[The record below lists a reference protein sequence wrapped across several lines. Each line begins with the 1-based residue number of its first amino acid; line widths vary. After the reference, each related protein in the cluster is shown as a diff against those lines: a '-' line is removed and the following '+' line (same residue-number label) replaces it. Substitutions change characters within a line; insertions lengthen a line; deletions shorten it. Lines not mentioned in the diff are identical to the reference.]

1 MNEPRRTEPANVADR
16 LLALE
21 EQAAFQQQA
30 LDQMHQV
37 LLRQQG
43 EIDRLAGAHA
53 ALHTTL
59 ERLSAGGED
68 LPHEKPPHY

>member
-1 MNEPRRTEPANVADR
+1 MNDAARSELAGVNDR

-21 EQAAFQQQA
+21 EQAAFQQQM
-30 LDQMHQV
+30 LDQFHEV

-43 EIDRLAGAHA
+43 DLDKLAGAQA
-53 ALHTTL
+53 ALRAGL
-59 ERLSAGGED
+59 DRLSAGED